1 MEEQHH
7 YGRRA
12 YNAPRRTAAAAQ
24 TRETIVQAA
33 KRSFEERGWA
43 ATTIGSI
50 AASASV
56 SPKTIEALF
65 GTKAALLKT
74 VVDYAIRG
82 DLRDLTINQR
92 ERAAAIEAARDASS
106 MLDLHASH
114 VRTIQTRTA
123 RVAWSVE
130 VAAPTD
136 EHVAELWKQMTANRL
151 SGVRWATRTY
161 MSKAGADRA
170 IKRTEVEN
178 AFWLALDWGTFRSL
192 TDQRGLTAVQFE
204 HWLRGYYRRML
215 LA

>member
-1 MEEQHH
+1 MREQHQH
-7 YGRRA
+7 GRRA
-12 YNAPRRTAAAAQ
+12 YNAPRRAAAAAQ

-33 KRSFEERGWA
+33 KQSFEERGWA
-43 ATTIGSI
+43 ATTVHSI
-50 AASASV
+50 AASAAV

-82 DLRDLTINQR
+82 DLLDLTMNQR
-92 ERAAAIEAARDASS
+92 ERAAAIDAAGDAGT
-106 MLDLHASH
+106 MLDLHAAH
-114 VRTIQTRTA
+114 VRTIQARTA

-136 EHVAELWKQMTANRL
+136 SHVAELWNQMTANRL

-161 MSKAGADRA
+161 MTKAGADA
-170 IKRTEVEN
+170 SIKRTDVEN
-178 AFWLALDWGTFRSL
+178 TFWLALEWGTFR
-192 TDQRGLTAVQFE
+192 TMTEQHGLTANEFE
-204 HWLRGYYRRML
+204 RWLRGYYRRML